1 MKSVKKMLKI
11 GSMYTSLNCD
21 LCEKDFSQSDSH
33 LLDCEFMIQK
43 CPELNES
50 NVLEYEDV
58 FKDSNSQLNIVKMF
72 IKLFEIKRKHEE
84 DQEDDAI
91 LK

>member
-1 MKSVKKMLKI
+1 
-11 GSMYTSLNCD
+11 MYTSLNCD

-43 CPELNES
+43 CPELNDS

-58 FKDSNSQLNIVKMF
+58 FKDSNSQLKIVLT
-72 IKLFEIKRKHEE
+72 ITPTQKLFKLSRALFSASYMK
-84 DQEDDAI
+84 
-91 LK
+91 L